1 MNDKM
6 TDTKIQA
13 NWRIKLAFVMFIV
26 SFGWVIVLPAMPVL
40 GFSATAITTFT
51 GVMVV
56 AAEILMVAGA
66 AIAGKD
72 GFAYIKST
80 VFGFLKAHGP
90 PQTVSRT
97 RYIIGL
103 TMFVIPILYGW
114 VSPYTEHFIGDLE
127 NHGLTLAISG
137 DLLLLASLMVLGG
150 DFWDKLRSL
159 FIHSAYAVIP
169 GKASKHDSAQ

>member
-1 MNDKM
+1 M
-6 TDTKIQA
+6 TETQIQT
-13 NWRIKLAFVMFIV
+13 NWRIKLAFVMFTL
-26 SFGWVIVLPAMPVL
+26 SFGWVIVLPVMPVL
-40 GFSATAITTFT
+40 GFSATAIATFS

-72 GFAYIKST
+72 GFAYIKNR

-90 PQTVSRT
+90 PQTVGRA

-103 TMFVIPILYGW
+103 IMFVIPILFGW
-114 VSPYTEHFIGDLE
+114 VSPYAEHLISDLE
-127 NHGLTLAISG
+127 NQGLTLAIAG

-159 FIHSAYAVIP
+159 FQHSAYAVIP
-169 GKASKHDSAQ
+169 GEASKHDSSH